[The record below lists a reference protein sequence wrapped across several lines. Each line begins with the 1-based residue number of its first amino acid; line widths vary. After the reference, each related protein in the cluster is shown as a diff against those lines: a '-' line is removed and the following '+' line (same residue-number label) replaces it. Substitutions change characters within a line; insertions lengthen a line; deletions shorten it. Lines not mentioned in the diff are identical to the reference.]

1 MKTIY
6 AVQQYTFE
14 DWNVSKWFDSL
25 EQANA
30 FYQEM
35 CAKYPQYQCFYK
47 IKEIFND
54 EMGNN
59 FRFFNITTNN
69 KG

>member
-1 MKTIY
+1 MQTIY

-14 DWNVSKWFDSL
+14 DWNVTKWFDSL

-30 FYQEM
+30 FYSDL
-35 CAKYPQYQCFYK
+35 CAKNPTYECFYK
-47 IKEIFND
+47 IKEIAND
-54 EMGNN
+54 VMGNN
-59 FRFFNITTNN
+59 FRFFDINQSN

>member
-1 MKTIY
+1 MNIIY

-25 EQANA
+25 EQANT

-35 CAKYPQYQCFYK
+35 CAKYPQHQCFYK

-54 EMGNN
+54 ALGNN
-59 FRFFNITTNN
+59 FRFFNINQSN